1 MDFEVAELFVAVAE
15 TGSLAA
21 AARQR
26 NISPSLVSRIIARL
40 EGELK
45 TQLLSR
51 TTRRL
56 ALTDSGR
63 LFLTWA
69 KDTLASRNRLM
80 DEIQTGQQEARG
92 HIRIAIDAM
101 VAAFYLPELLRR
113 FMAEYPEIT
122 LSVQASDDPPALLD
136 GRADLAIHAGL
147 TPAEDLYGQ
156 QAYEYRR
163 LVVAAPA
170 YIKSHGLP
178 KTPTELRNHHC
189 LMHTHPESRQ
199 WDFKGPDGSTVS
211 LQLDPYFETNSWLL
225 LRSMVLR
232 GLGIMRMGAP
242 LASADIR
249 AELVVPLLEDYE
261 SLNPQGS
268 SLSVWVVHSMK
279 KRPVR
284 LQLFS
289 DFAVRH
295 LRESVAVE
303 EFEGGLSV
311 DSQFHS

>member
-1 MDFEVAELFVAVAE
+1 MDFEVAELFVAIAE

-26 NISPSLVSRIIARL
+26 NISPSLVSRIVARL

-56 ALTDSGR
+56 ALTDSGKI
-63 LFLTWA
+63 FLAWA
-69 KDTLASRNRLM
+69 REALASRARLM

-101 VAAFYLPELLRR
+101 VAAFYLPEMIRR
-113 FMAEYPEIT
+113 FTAEYPDIT
-122 LSVQASDDPPALLD
+122 ISVEACDDPPSLLD
-136 GRADLAIHAGL
+136 GRADLAIHAGP
-147 TPAEDLYGQ
+147 TPADDLYGQ

-163 LVVAAPA
+163 ILVAAPA
-170 YIKSHGLP
+170 YVKAHGAP
-178 KTPTELRNHHC
+178 KTPQELRSHHC
-189 LMHTHPESRQ
+189 LTHRDSHATQ
-199 WDFKGPDGSTVS
+199 WDFKAPDGELISM
-211 LQLDPYFETNSWLL
+211 QLEPYIETNSWLL

-242 LASADIR
+242 LAGADIR
-249 AELVVPLLEDYE
+249 NGLVVPVLEDHE
-261 SLNPQGS
+261 CLNPQGS
-268 SLSVWVVHSMK
+268 SLSVWVVHSVK
-279 KRPVR
+279 KRPLR

-289 DFAVRH
+289 NFAVRY
-295 LRESVAVE
+295 LRESVTVE
-303 EFEGGLSV
+303 EFEGDLSAEAE
-311 DSQFHS
+311 FP